1 VSDAPDHAPTPR
13 GSLRE
18 RYAGAETLDAFIA
31 RARHYPQLWR
41 DMRARARVPDDLVDR
56 ARRLE
61 APRHLLV
68 LLEDW
73 CGDAINTIPVLAAL
87 VDAVAGLELRVL
99 ARDAHP
105 DLMDARLTHG
115 TRAIPAVMVLDEQ
128 FEEIAWWGPRP
139 AVLQLWATSPEAR
152 SLTVAD
158 RYREIRR
165 WYVRD
170 RGRSTLT
177 ELVELLERAST
188 AAPRAA

>member
-61 APRHLLV
+61 APRHLLA

-73 CGDAINTIPVLAAL
+73 CGDAINTIPASPRSSTPSPVSSSACS
-87 VDAVAGLELRVL
+87 R
-99 ARDAHP
+99 
-105 DLMDARLTHG
+105 G
-115 TRAIPAVMVLDEQ
+115 TRT
-128 FEEIAWWGPRP
+128 R
-139 AVLQLWATSPEAR
+139 T
-152 SLTVAD
+152 
-158 RYREIRR
+158 
-165 WYVRD
+165 
-170 RGRSTLT
+170 
-177 ELVELLERAST
+177 
-188 AAPRAA
+188 